1 MKSSEISAKYSWPN
15 NEQNDEIQDSGVPE
29 EEDMLALV
37 PTSEPDEVD
46 RALSWIRYRPTCF
59 AFVVVTG
66 CLIGLELRFCS
77 VPRDAVDDARGDD
90 PTSMSASANGCSGLS
105 WKNMVCLNEGSA
117 ELDSRGFSELGKGS
131 AARSAQLPCT
141 CRPKRNAR

>member
-37 PTSEPDEVD
+37 PTTEPDEVD
-46 RALSWIRYRPTCF
+46 RALSWIRYRPTCL

-77 VPRDAVDDARGDD
+77 LPRDAVDDARGDD
-90 PTSMSASANGCSGLS
+90 RHPCRHRR
-105 WKNMVCLNEGSA
+105 MVVPA
-117 ELDSRGFSELGKGS
+117 
-131 AARSAQLPCT
+131 
-141 CRPKRNAR
+141 